1 MNKYIINLI
10 KKTFLLPLAVVVILL
25 LQGCEKVIDVDLNVS
40 EPAVVIEGNLSW
52 KHTSLKV
59 KVTTTGSYFDSGQS
73 EPVEGAA
80 VYLETAAGIR
90 MEVNDEG
97 EGNYRLDRVPLKS
110 GSTYKLVAE
119 VEGQEYSAVSV
130 LNPAVKIDSLSGE
143 YYKEA
148 RFFDG
153 GFRMQLFF
161 MDPPDQKNYYRVKV
175 YKNGVLFNSA
185 DDLIVFDD
193 GVLDGKPVQVRLR
206 GQTFAA
212 GDTARVELH
221 SICKNVWEYFNTL
234 REVASLNPG
243 SPSPAN
249 PVTNFT
255 NGALGYFSA
264 WSHSSKVAFISAK
277 SAVAVKNDDFVV
289 VEFQ

>member
-1 MNKYIINLI
+1 MKNNIINHV
-10 KKTFLLPLAVVVILL
+10 KKTILLPLAFIIMLV

-40 EPAVVIEGNLSW
+40 EPVVVIEGNLSW

-59 KVTTTGSYFDSGQS
+59 KISTTGSYFDSGGS

-80 VYLETAAGIR
+80 VFLETAAGVR
-90 MEVNDEG
+90 MEVKDEG
-97 EGNYRLDRVPLKS
+97 EDNYRLDRVPLKG
-110 GSTYKLVAE
+110 GSPYKLIAE
-119 VEGQEYSAVSV
+119 VDGYEYSAVSV
-130 LNPAVKIDSLSGE
+130 LNPSVKIDSLSGE
-143 YYKEA
+143 FYKEA

-153 GFRMQLFF
+153 GFRIQLFF
-161 MDPPDQKNYYRVKV
+161 MDPAGQKNYYRVKV
-175 YKNGVLFNSA
+175 YKNGALFNSA

-193 GVLDGKPVQVRLR
+193 GVLDGKSVQVRLR

-212 GDTARVELH
+212 GDTARVELL
-221 SICKNVWEYFNTL
+221 SICKNAWEYFNTL
-234 REVASLNPG
+234 REMASLNPG

-277 SAVAVKNDDFVV
+277 SAVAVKDDEMVV
-289 VEFQ
+289 LDFP

>member
-1 MNKYIINLI
+1 MNKNIINLI
-10 KKTFLLPLAVVVILL
+10 IKPSLLPLAVGMILL
-25 LQGCEKVIDVDLNVS
+25 LPGCEKVIDMDLNVS

-73 EPVEGAA
+73 EPVEGA
-80 VYLETAAGIR
+80 VIFLETDAGVR
-90 MEVNDEG
+90 MEVKDEG
-97 EGNYRLDRVPLKS
+97 EGNYRLDRVPLKARS
-110 GSTYKLVAE
+110 AYKLVAE
-119 VEGQEYSAVSV
+119 IEGHEYSAVSV
-130 LNPAVKIDSLSGE
+130 LNPSVKIDSLSGE
-143 YYKEA
+143 YYREA

-153 GFRMQLFF
+153 GFRMQLYF
-161 MDPPDQKNYYRVKV
+161 MDPAGQENYYRVKV
-175 YKNGVLFNSA
+175 YKNGVLFNSP

-221 SICKNVWEYFNTL
+221 SICKNAWEYFNTL
-234 REVASLNPG
+234 REMASLNPG

-249 PVTNFT
+249 PVSNFT

-277 SAVAVKNDDFVV
+277 SAVAVKDDDFVV
-289 VEFQ
+289 VEFP

>member
-1 MNKYIINLI
+1 MNKNIINLI
-10 KKTFLLPLAVVVILL
+10 NRIVPLSLTVVLILL
-25 LQGCEKVIDVDLNVS
+25 MQGCEKVIDVDLNMS
-40 EPAVVIEGNLSW
+40 EPVVVIEGNLSW
-52 KHTSLKV
+52 KHSSLKV

-73 EPVEGAA
+73 ESVEGAA
-80 VYLETAAGIR
+80 VYLETAAGER
-90 MEVNDEG
+90 MEVKDEG
-97 EGNYRLDRVPLKS
+97 EGNYRLDRVPLKA
-110 GSTYKLVAE
+110 GAAYKLIAE
-119 VEGQEYSAVSV
+119 VDGNEYSAVSV
-130 LNPAVKIDSLSGE
+130 LNPSVKIDSLSGE

-161 MDPPDQKNYYRVKV
+161 MDPAEQKNYYRVKV

-193 GVLDGKPVQVRLR
+193 GALDGKSVQVRLR

-212 GDTARVELH
+212 GDTARVELL
-221 SICKNVWEYFNTL
+221 SICRNAWEYFNTL
-234 REVASLNPG
+234 REMASLNPG

-249 PVTNFT
+249 PVSNFT

-264 WSHSSKVAFISAK
+264 WSHSSKVAFISSK
-277 SAVAVKNDDFVV
+277 SAVAVKPDDFVV
-289 VEFQ
+289 VEFP